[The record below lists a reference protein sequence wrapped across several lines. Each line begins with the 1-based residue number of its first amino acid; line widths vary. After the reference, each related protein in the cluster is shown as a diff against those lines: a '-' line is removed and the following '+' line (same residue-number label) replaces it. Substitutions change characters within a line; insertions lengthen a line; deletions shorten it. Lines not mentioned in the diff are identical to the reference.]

1 VQSVRSRG
9 RNGAEAVRDHFSR
22 AIFDVLPSGLDDADP
37 LLRRAAPPARPP
49 PPPNSLKGILQNGFR
64 GGQVGAI
71 GFAAPHED
79 EEPRS

>member
-1 VQSVRSRG
+1 VNIGVFLFGGAQGVQSVRSRG

-49 PPPNSLKGILQNGFR
+49 LPPNSLKGILQNGFAVAR
-64 GGQVGAI
+64 
-71 GFAAPHED
+71 
-79 EEPRS
+79 